1 MHVSCTLSVYCGE
14 FLGGDGEAEIAVR
27 AERVDMPVQREWQ
40 VSQQAFWSVFAWCLG
55 RAILGLGVKGEIFVL
70 QFVFG
75 GGIKT
80 ALNVAN
86 SGN

>member
-1 MHVSCTLSVYCGE
+1 MHDSCTVSVYCGE

-40 VSQQAFWSVFAWCLG
+40 VSQQAFWSVFAWCPG

-75 GGIKT
+75 GGIRP